1 MAGIIAFVGLPGAG
15 KSYSAVDAAIIPA
28 LEEKRRIVTNLP
40 LNLDAVGKDFFGG
53 DIDLMRSL
61 VQIVDSDDLKQAGF
75 FNDIAGGSL
84 VVLDEVWRLWK
95 SGTKTSSVSEEHMSF
110 VKEHRH
116 RSDENGRSLD
126 IVLVTQNLVDI
137 ATFLREM
144 VETTVI
150 TRKLTAVGA
159 DTKFQRFYCQGAI
172 KGFECSEGAVLKDE
186 FGSYDPKIYQYYK
199 THMNANPMMGG
210 ALKVDEKRAVKGQTV
225 FSSWKFKV
233 MAVIAFIFIAGSI
246 YSGKK
251 SVDAYEQRVKP
262 PEPAKVVEP
271 SKPNEPITAPPVLAY
286 QAPPPPPPVHS
297 ERWRLTGYISQPNQ
311 NNFYLISDGRITRK
325 ISPSSCEKHDF
336 DSVCTVDGEIVA
348 AYTGKKESSE
358 SVYLASASKHIEE
371 KGLIPSE

>member
-15 KSYSAVDAAIIPA
+15 KSYSAVERAILPA

-40 LNLDAVGKDFFGG
+40 LNLDIVCKEFFAG
-53 DIDLMRSL
+53 DIDLMRL
-61 VQIVDSDDLKQAGF
+61 TVQVVDSDDLKKAGF
-75 FNDIAGGSL
+75 FEDIAGGSL

-95 SGTKTSSVSEEHMSF
+95 SGTKTSSITEEHMSF

-172 KGFECSEGAVLKDE
+172 KGFECSDGAILKDE

-199 THMNANPMMGG
+199 THMNANTIIGG

-225 FSSWKFKV
+225 FSSWKFKA
-233 MAVIAFIFIAGSI
+233 MAIFAFILIAGSI

-251 SVDAYEQRVKP
+251 SVDAYEKKVKP

-271 SKPNEPITAPPVLAY
+271 SKPSEPITAPPVLAY
-286 QAPPPPPPVHS
+286 QPPPPPPPKLS
-297 ERWRLTGYISQPNQ
+297 ERWRLTGFISRPNGD
-311 NNFYLISDGRITRK
+311 FYLISDGRITRK
-325 ISPSSCEKHDF
+325 ITPSSCEKKDF
-336 DSVCTVDGEIVA
+336 DSVCTVDGEIIA

-358 SVYLASASKHIEE
+358 SVYLASASKHIGE